1 MARNRRRDSG
11 PGTILTIII
20 LISIFSGLAELV
32 VGGVFGL
39 LGFFLEFLLPLL
51 MILGFVIAPFIFI
64 AIGIKLIVDA
74 FKKKR
79 GINTTSTVTSK
90 ATPTVSHKR
99 LLKKIDKFFA
109 KNQQLNVDEE
119 TYLVLTDK
127 NNISLDTIDIYMNEE
142 YIGSLKDYFN
152 AYPNSFNSLTNLID
166 KYLNSKNLNETQVV
180 EEIKK
185 EVART
190 FDKDCAYYIRELSQL
205 KDGIENQQVT
215 KGLEETIHHLQSIK
229 KIEDEFTESKNKTV
243 KLYQYYLPM
252 LTDIVNNYKRLSL
265 NVTNNADFKN
275 SEDRLLKTTVLING
289 ALNTISGS
297 LVEDYYTELN
307 VDMRTLES
315 ILKKDGLVDELQN
328 QEG

>member
-11 PGTILTIII
+11 PGTLIYLIIFI
-20 LISIFSGLAELV
+20 SLISGLAELV
-32 VGGVFGL
+32 VGGAFGL
-39 LGFFLEFLLPLL
+39 LGFFFEFLFPLL
-51 MILGFVIAPFIFI
+51 IILGFLVAPFIFI

-74 FKKKR
+74 FNKR
-79 GINTTSTVTSK
+79 KGTKTTTNVTSK
-90 ATPTVSHKR
+90 ANPTISHKR
-99 LLKKIDKFFA
+99 LLKKIDKFFE
-109 KNQQLNVDEE
+109 KNQQLNIDDE
-119 TYLVLTDK
+119 TYLVITDK
-127 NNISLDTIDIYMNEE
+127 NNVSLDTIDIYMREE

-152 AYPNSFNSLTNLID
+152 AYPNSFNSLSNLID
-166 KYLNSKNLNETQVV
+166 KYLNSKNLNEAQVV

-185 EVART
+185 EVAKT

-229 KIEDEFTESKNKTV
+229 KIEDEFTDSKNKTV

>member
-1 MARNRRRDSG
+1 MARNRRRDSN
-11 PGTILTIII
+11 PGSILTIII

-32 VGGVFGL
+32 LGGIAGL
-39 LGFFLEFLLPLL
+39 LGFFLEFIIPLL
-51 MILGFVIAPFIFI
+51 MILGFFVAPFIFI

-79 GINTTSTVTSK
+79 GHSTSQTVSGT
-90 ATPTVSHKR
+90 ATPTVSHKK
-99 LLKKIDKFFA
+99 LLKKIDKFFQ
-109 KNQQLNVDEE
+109 KNQQLNIDDE
-119 TYLVLTDK
+119 TYLVLTDPE
-127 NNISLDTIDIYMNEE
+127 NVALDTIDIYMREE

-152 AYPNSFNSLTNLID
+152 AYPNSFNALSNLIN
-166 KYLNSKNLNETQVV
+166 KYLNTKNLNETQVV
-180 EEIKK
+180 EEIKQ
-185 EVART
+185 EVKRT
-190 FDKDCAYYIRELSQL
+190 FEKDCAYYIKELSQL

-215 KGLEETIHHLQSIK
+215 KGLEETIHHLQAIK
-229 KIEDEFTESKNKTV
+229 RIEDEFTDSKNKTV

-265 NVTNNADFKN
+265 NVENNADFKN

-315 ILKKDGLVDELQN
+315 ILKKDGLIDELQN